1 LPPPLG
7 VLVYGLALLVT
18 AGGFVLL
25 FLCDAGDD
33 GAASLG
39 TREKSQDEGL

>member
-1 LPPPLG
+1 
-7 VLVYGLALLVT
+7 
-18 AGGFVLL
+18 LL

-33 GAASLG
+33 GAASFG